1 MKTLSAFALAAA
13 VTLSLSATAQAGNP
27 SRDRILQDLR
37 AQAGSEFSAQR
48 GQALFQAKHTGGKED
63 TPSCTSCHG
72 NAPQSSGQTK
82 AGKPIDPM
90 AVSRTT
96 DRYTD
101 IEKVEKWFLRNCN
114 SVLGRTCTAQEKG
127 DFITF
132 MSQQ

>member
-101 IEKVEKWFLRNCN
+101 I
-114 SVLGRTCTAQEKG
+114 
-127 DFITF
+127 
-132 MSQQ
+132 